1 MRAEE
6 ETRVMTFETTVRT
19 VETKVTPA
27 RSPSQVRTPVAAL
40 APVPEAQP
48 AVVPAATA
56 IIAATD
62 EQYPQGVSNGPPC
75 ASIDSGQGQQVP
87 MVLTPASQ
95 PLASPSQ
102 PHFDEQQVRR
112 FHELFQQ
119 APWLYPGAP
128 MMVLRFMSNPN
139 STTIFS

>member
-1 MRAEE
+1 M
-6 ETRVMTFETTVRT
+6 TRVMIVETKGIT

-27 RSPSQVRTPVAAL
+27 PSPSQVRTPVSAL
-40 APVPEAQP
+40 APVPEAQA
-48 AVVPAATA
+48 AVMPAATE
-56 IIAATD
+56 ITAATD
-62 EQYPQGVSNGPPC
+62 EQYVQGVSNGHPC

-112 FHELFQQ
+112 VHELFQP

-128 MMVLRFMSNPN
+128 MMVPPVHVQPSN
-139 STTIFS
+139 STTTFS